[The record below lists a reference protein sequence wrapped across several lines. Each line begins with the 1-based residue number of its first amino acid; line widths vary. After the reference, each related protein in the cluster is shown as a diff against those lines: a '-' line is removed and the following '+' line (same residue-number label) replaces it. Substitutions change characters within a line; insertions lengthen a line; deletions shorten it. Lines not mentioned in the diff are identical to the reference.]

1 MPTPK
6 PLPPDGDPPDNLTAA
21 EQAPSPPLD
30 YGADDTDT
38 TGTEDE
44 LPESLPSSSTDDNS

>member
-6 PLPPDGDPPDNLTAA
+6 PLPSDGDPPDNLSAT
-21 EQAPSPPLD
+21 EQTPLPRQD
-30 YGADDTDT
+30 EGDDDLDT

-44 LPESLPSSSTDDNS
+44 LPESFPSGNA

>member
-21 EQAPSPPLD
+21 QQAPSPSLD

-38 TGTEDE
+38 TRTENE
-44 LPESLPSSSTDDNS
+44 LPESLPSSSSS

>member
-21 EQAPSPPLD
+21 EQGPSRSQD

-38 TGTEDE
+38 ARTEDE
-44 LPESLPSSSTDDNS
+44 LPESLPSSSGS

>member
-6 PLPPDGDPPDNLTAA
+6 PLPPDGDPTAA

-30 YGADDTDT
+30 HGADDTDT

-44 LPESLPSSSTDDNS
+44 LPESLPSTDANS